1 MPVLSET
8 QRLNILK
15 DLIAIKSVNDKEK
28 DVAIYIQN
36 LLAQYNI
43 KSTIETIRGNRANL
57 TAEIGSGQP
66 VLGIC
71 GHMDVVEAG
80 SLDDWH
86 SDPFEMTE
94 KDGLLFGRGIT
105 DMKAGL
111 VALIITMIEYHEQGL
126 PKVGTLK
133 LIATMGEEVGEEGAH
148 YLFQEGYMNNVD
160 GLVIAEPSGFNIG
173 YAEKGAMDI
182 KFISKG
188 KASHSSRPET
198 GYNAIDALMNLLIE
212 ANGIFRDE
220 SIKHDSMGP
229 LIFNTTLIKGGTQ
242 VNSIPDYA
250 EAEVNVRTIPEYDN
264 QMVTDQLD
272 KLLKKYNDQGAKIST
287 DTYMSI
293 FPVGMKRDNKLV
305 QLTEKLMADYTDKTI
320 TVSPI
325 SPATAAAHLVKGKP
339 ADFPFI
345 ISGPGNDTAHQ
356 INESLDKQMFFDF
369 IDLYQKLFIQFLKN

>member
-188 KASHSSRPET
+188 KASHSSMPEN
-198 GYNAIDALMNLLIE
+198 GYNAIDALMNFLIDT
-212 ANGIFRDE
+212 NLVFRDE
-220 SIKHDSMGP
+220 RIQHDAMGP

-250 EAEVNVRTIPEYDN
+250 EAEANARTIPEYSN
-264 QMVTDQLD
+264 QQIIDELDQLIRKHNEQGSEIGMD
-272 KLLKKYNDQGAKIST
+272 IYMNEEPVSMSKDND
-287 DTYMSI
+287 
-293 FPVGMKRDNKLV
+293 LV
-305 QLTEKLMADYTDKTI
+305 KLMKKFMTPYTDDNI
-320 TVSPI
+320 VISPI
-325 SPATAAAHLVKGKP
+325 SPVTDASNLVKGKHF
-339 ADFPFI
+339 DFPFI
-345 ISGPGNDTAHQ
+345 ISGPGNDTPHQ
-356 INESLDKQMFFDF
+356 INESLDKKMFFNF
-369 IDLYQKLFIQFLKN
+369 IDLYEKLFIEFLK